1 MESEP
6 KSLGKV
12 LTKRTTVISPPDSEG
27 NRNVLY
33 IQADPATVI
42 TGYINGETGRFE
54 IPDLKSSAA
63 ALSRAQPRQHPEG
76 LLEALVGDLEAGIE
90 AGIETD
96 SEAIT

>member
-54 IPDLKSSAA
+54 IPDLDREK
-63 ALSRAQPRQHPEG
+63 LER